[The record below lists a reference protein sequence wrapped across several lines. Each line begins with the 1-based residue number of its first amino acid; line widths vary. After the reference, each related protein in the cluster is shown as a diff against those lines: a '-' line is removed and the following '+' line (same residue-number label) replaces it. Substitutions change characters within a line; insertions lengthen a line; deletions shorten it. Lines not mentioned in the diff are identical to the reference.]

1 MHDDYLQFL
10 LQKIPMATF
19 DGYEIDD
26 SDIHALL
33 KPHQRACVKWA
44 VKGGN
49 RALFESFGLGKS
61 LQHVYDYE
69 HHVKIGEDLDF
80 RGALPSSFMSM
91 APGSHRDDCWHDINR
106 MLTLNTAQQ
115 KARAMLHVC
124 RCNSI
129 LLIGSSTGTAIQA
142 SGCMTHS
149 ADSEPCPIAEVSGAG
164 TASAGLP
171 G

>member
-115 KARAMLHVC
+115 KARAMMHVC
-124 RCNSI
+124 PLQFDIVDAQLR
-129 LLIGSSTGTAIQA
+129 
-142 SGCMTHS
+142 
-149 ADSEPCPIAEVSGAG
+149 GARLF
-164 TASAGLP
+164 ARPA
-171 G
+171 